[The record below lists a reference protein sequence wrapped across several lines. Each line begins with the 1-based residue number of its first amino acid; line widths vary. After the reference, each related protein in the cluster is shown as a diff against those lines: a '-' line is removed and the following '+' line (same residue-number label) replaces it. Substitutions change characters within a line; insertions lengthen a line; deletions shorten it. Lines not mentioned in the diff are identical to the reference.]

1 MRVLVYVLLAAPH
14 AGEPLLADVFLP
26 PVAFPHHQPE
36 SDPGRGSAVR
46 VSGQMMTTQLG
57 KGLPEHW
64 TLGHRALPK
73 KPGSS
78 SCLFSTS
85 QKDSGGAPVG
95 QLTWH
100 LP

>member
-64 TLGHRALPK
+64 TLGQRR
-73 KPGSS
+73 G
-78 SCLFSTS
+78 TR
-85 QKDSGGAPVG
+85 GAAHVAPS
-95 QLTWH
+95 LTYT
-100 LP
+100 PEARTTCDTGAAP